1 MRAVFANWPPS
12 RAILAIVVV
21 AMMVLSVTQHAIAS
35 DSTTLSLDRLTATRD
50 KPLFSPTRQKPPPV
64 VAPAA
69 TPISLQAT
77 ETKEAPPKYTLVGL
91 IVGID
96 AVTVLLRDPNT
107 DELVSIQS
115 GDRVGNWQVVVTS
128 AYSVQLSNGQRK
140 LDLEM
145 FAE

>member
-12 RAILAIVVV
+12 RALLAIVV
-21 AMMVLSVTQHAIAS
+21 AMIALNASQHAIAR

-50 KPLFSPTRQKPPPV
+50 KPLFSPTRQKPPAV

-77 ETKEAPPKYTLVGL
+77 EAKEAPPKYTLVGL

-107 DELVSIQS
+107 DELVSVQS
-115 GDRVGNWQVVVTS
+115 GDRVGSWQVVVTS